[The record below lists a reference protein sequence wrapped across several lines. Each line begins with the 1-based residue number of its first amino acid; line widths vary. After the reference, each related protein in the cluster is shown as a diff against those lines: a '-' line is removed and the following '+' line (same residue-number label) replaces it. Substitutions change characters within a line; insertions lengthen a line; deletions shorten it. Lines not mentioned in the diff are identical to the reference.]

1 VQLLAVATL
10 LRVITE
16 LLFPVLLPAGRGT
29 GGILLL
35 PAIAI
40 LAVGYS
46 MPERVGIIAIAGCW
60 LGIYPFVPAWGA
72 PML

>member
-1 VQLLAVATL
+1 
-10 LRVITE
+10 
-16 LLFPVLLPAGRGT
+16 
-29 GGILLL
+29 LLL

-40 LAVGYS
+40 LAAGYS

-60 LGIYPFVPAWGA
+60 LGIYPFVPAWGT